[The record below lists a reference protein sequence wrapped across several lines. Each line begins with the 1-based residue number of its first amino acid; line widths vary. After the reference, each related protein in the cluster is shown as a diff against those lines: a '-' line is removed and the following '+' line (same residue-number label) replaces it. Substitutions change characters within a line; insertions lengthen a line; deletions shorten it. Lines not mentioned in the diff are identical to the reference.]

1 MSVDRSVLL
10 LREFTERLRRTTG
23 TERRI
28 VKEETVFDKH
38 DNNQFSCKS
47 HLLFHFSAA
56 RLERHNA
63 TFYSTVIE
71 DVNKYFSIFFFLS
84 VNLDSV
90 LVIESKADSAD

>member
-10 LREFTERLRRTTG
+10 LREFTERTTG

-28 VKEETVFDKH
+28 VKEETAFDKH

-56 RLERHNA
+56 RLERQK
-63 TFYSTVIE
+63 FRQ
-71 DVNKYFSIFFFLS
+71 
-84 VNLDSV
+84 
-90 LVIESKADSAD
+90 

>member
-10 LREFTERLRRTTG
+10 LREFTERTTG

-28 VKEETVFDKH
+28 VKEETAFDKH

-56 RLERHNA
+56 RRERQK
-63 TFYSTVIE
+63 FPQ
-71 DVNKYFSIFFFLS
+71 
-84 VNLDSV
+84 
-90 LVIESKADSAD
+90 

>member
-10 LREFTERLRRTTG
+10 LREFTERTTG

-28 VKEETVFDKH
+28 VKEETAFDKH

-56 RLERHNA
+56 RRERQE
-63 TFYSTVIE
+63 FPQ
-71 DVNKYFSIFFFLS
+71 
-84 VNLDSV
+84 
-90 LVIESKADSAD
+90 

>member
-10 LREFTERLRRTTG
+10 LREFTERLRCRTG

-28 VKEETVFDKH
+28 VKEETAFDKH

-56 RLERHNA
+56 RRERQE
-63 TFYSTVIE
+63 FPQ
-71 DVNKYFSIFFFLS
+71 
-84 VNLDSV
+84 
-90 LVIESKADSAD
+90 

>member
-10 LREFTERLRRTTG
+10 LREFTERTTG

-38 DNNQFSCKS
+38 DNNQFSCRS

-56 RLERHNA
+56 RLERHK
-63 TFYSTVIE
+63 FPQ
-71 DVNKYFSIFFFLS
+71 
-84 VNLDSV
+84 
-90 LVIESKADSAD
+90 

>member
-56 RLERHNA
+56 GTSQISSVMRHFIA
-63 TFYSTVIE
+63 Q
-71 DVNKYFSIFFFLS
+71 L
-84 VNLDSV
+84 
-90 LVIESKADSAD
+90 